1 MTPAGFWGA
10 RAITPARDGER
21 RLKISAPEIRAL
33 RIIKE
38 NGFVAP
44 SDAFE
49 EGRYRRF
56 KRYILPR
63 GTWGQTLG
71 VNVGGPAA
79 EKRAKAFFKKNP
91 RRQVCVTGDPRRINA
106 ILKQVD
112 A

>member
-1 MTPAGFWGA
+1 MKT
-10 RAITPARDGER
+10 ITLNGKII
-21 RLKISAPEIRAL
+21 KISASEIRAL
-33 RIIKE
+33 RIIKD

-44 SDAFE
+44 SEDFE
-49 EGRYRRF
+49 EGRSRRF

-71 VNVGGPAA
+71 VNVGGAA
-79 EKRAKAFFKKNP
+79 STKRAAKFFQDNP

-106 ILKQVD
+106 ILKKVE

>member
-1 MTPAGFWGA
+1 MKT
-10 RAITPARDGER
+10 ITLNGTE
-21 RLKISAPEIRAL
+21 LKISASEIRAL
-33 RIIKE
+33 QIIKE

-49 EGRYRRF
+49 EGSYRRF

-63 GTWGQTLG
+63 GEWGQTLG
-71 VNVGGPAA
+71 VNVGGAA
-79 EKRAKAFFKKNP
+79 SAKRAAKFFRDNP

-106 ILKQVD
+106 ILKKVE

>member
-1 MTPAGFWGA
+1 MKT
-10 RAITPARDGER
+10 ITLNGTE
-21 RLKISAPEIRAL
+21 LKISASEIRAL
-33 RIIKE
+33 QILKK

-44 SDAFE
+44 SEDFE
-49 EGRYRRF
+49 EGRSRRF

-91 RRQVCVTGDPRRINA
+91 RRQVCVTGDTRRINA

>member
-1 MTPAGFWGA
+1 MKT
-10 RAITPARDGER
+10 ITLNGTE
-21 RLKISAPEIRAL
+21 LKISASEIRAL
-33 RIIKE
+33 QILKD

-56 KRYILPR
+56 KRYILPS

-71 VNVGGPAA
+71 VNVGGAA
-79 EKRAKAFFKKNP
+79 SAKRAAKFFKDHP

-106 ILKQVD
+106 ILKKVE